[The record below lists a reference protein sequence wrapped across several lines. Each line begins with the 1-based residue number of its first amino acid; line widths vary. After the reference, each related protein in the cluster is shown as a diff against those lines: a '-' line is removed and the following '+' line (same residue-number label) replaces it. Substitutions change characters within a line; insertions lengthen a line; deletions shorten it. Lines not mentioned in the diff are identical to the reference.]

1 MNFKSGYFKW
11 VIKFLDYTLYEDG
24 DQLLGITLNDD
35 KVVKI
40 GNIENKQVE
49 RETVLHE
56 LLHVCFEDS
65 VIISD
70 DKQEEVIRHISPR
83 LMDILSQQHIR
94 DYLFSKKGEE

>member
-1 MNFKSGYFKW
+1 MFFKSGYFKW
-11 VIKFLDYTLYEDG
+11 VIEFLDHTLHEDG

-35 KVVKI
+35 KIVKI
-40 GNIENKQVE
+40 GKIDNKQVE

-56 LLHVCFEDS
+56 LLHVCFGDS

-70 DKQEEVIRHISPR
+70 DKQEEVIRQISPR